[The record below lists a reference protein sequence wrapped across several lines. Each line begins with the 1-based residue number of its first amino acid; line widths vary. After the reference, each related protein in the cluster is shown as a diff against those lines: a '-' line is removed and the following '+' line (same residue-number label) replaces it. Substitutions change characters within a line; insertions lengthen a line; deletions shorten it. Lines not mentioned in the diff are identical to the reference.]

1 MTRQATQRQNVRN
14 EPARRAPTRG
24 LRHLEPNRPVMG
36 GDLTYDNAF
45 SCLPEPVSTAPDVRK
60 GTWIL
65 DSAPPR

>member
-1 MTRQATQRQNVRN
+1 MTRRATQRQDVRD

-24 LRHLEPNRPVMG
+24 LRDLEPNRPVMG
-36 GDLTYDNAF
+36 GDLTYSNAF
-45 SCLPEPVSTAPDVRK
+45 SCLSESVSTPPDVRK

>member
-1 MTRQATQRQNVRN
+1 MTRQATQPQDVRI

-24 LRHLEPNRPVMG
+24 LRDLEPNRPVMG
-36 GDLTYDNAF
+36 GDLTYNNAF
-45 SCLPEPVSTAPDVRK
+45 SCLPESVSTAPDVRK